1 MSNGDRHMDFLAEPT
16 AHVPLDPPTMS
27 DRFASIDKHRAI
39 LTWLAGA
46 NLVLTVYV
54 GWRLLRH
61 AILTVWAG
69 L

>member
-16 AHVPLDPPTMS
+16 ARVPLDPPTMS

-39 LTWLAGA
+39 LT
-46 NLVLTVYV
+46 
-54 GWRLLRH
+54 
-61 AILTVWAG
+61 VWAG